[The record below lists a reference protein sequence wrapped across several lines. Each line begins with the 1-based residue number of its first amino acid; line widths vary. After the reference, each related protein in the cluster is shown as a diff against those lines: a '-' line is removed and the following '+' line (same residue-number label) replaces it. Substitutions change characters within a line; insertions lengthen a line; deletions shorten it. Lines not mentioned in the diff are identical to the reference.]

1 MSIYSTV
8 TAHNKQSHGEPIV
21 PEIMYDDPLYKLN
34 LNEKGT
40 TIAGQAIPNED
51 MSEYYSDDD
60 EREKALQLQKEKL
73 NAMEKEK

>member
-60 EREKALQLQKEKL
+60 EREKALQKEKL

>member
-8 TAHNKQSHGEPIV
+8 TAHNKQNHGEPIV
-21 PEIMYDDPLYKLN
+21 PEIMYDDPLYKLT

-60 EREKALQLQKEKL
+60 EREKALQKEKL